1 MKKEIEYLKREIALM
16 KVLIL
21 DLMPHKE
28 EDWLDSAD
36 VKQLFN
42 FSESKLYRLRKA
54 NAIPHT
60 KIGGRYHYPKA
71 FFNQYLLNKIEE

>member
-1 MKKEIEYLKREIALM
+1 MKKEIEYLKREITLM
-16 KVLIL
+16 KVLLL

-42 FSESKLYRLRKA
+42 FSERKLYRLCKA
-54 NAIPHT
+54 NVIPHT
-60 KIGGRYHYPKA
+60 KIG
-71 FFNQYLLNKIEE
+71 E